1 MNTRA
6 EPAEG
11 GNDGQPDRAMERF
24 NADPTMGLC
33 TDLVRDGTNI
43 LRHPI
48 VGFDD
53 RPL

>member
-6 EPAEG
+6 EAGEG
-11 GNDGQPDRAMERF
+11 VNDGQPDRAMERF
-24 NADPTMGLC
+24 NAGPTIGLC

-53 RPL
+53 RSL